1 MEELRETILE
11 AAPLWLAWGGFA
23 VGAVFGLIVQQTN
36 FCAMGSISDIMSF
49 ADYRRFRSWLL
60 AAATAIVG
68 TQILSHLGAV
78 DLSLSMY
85 QNGSLNWFG
94 NVFGGLI
101 FGIGMVFAGGC
112 TSRNLVRVG
121 GGDMRALVVLVVV
134 GITAY
139 MTIGGI
145 LGPTRAWLE
154 SHTAIS
160 LDSGNQSM
168 AVLLAGAGM
177 GEAETMG
184 YAVAGIL
191 VAGIVIYCFKDA
203 AFRASVP
210 HIAGGIGVGLCIV
223 AGWALT
229 GLAYDDF
236 ADVVVN
242 PVSLS
247 YVRPTG
253 DTLEYLERFTAGRV
267 PGFGVATVFGA
278 LAGALVGA
286 LISKKFQL
294 TGFAD
299 SGDTVRNLAGG
310 ALMGIGGVTAL
321 GCTIGQSVTGLS
333 TLALGSLITFIAIVI
348 GGVIGMKWMER
359 ILLAGI

>member
-11 AAPLWLAWGGFA
+11 AAPLYLAWGGF
-23 VGAVFGLIVQQTN
+23 VIGVVFGFVVQQTN

-49 ADYRRFRSWLL
+49 EDYRRFRSWLL
-60 AAATAIVG
+60 AAAVAVAG
-68 TQILSHLGAV
+68 TQALSQGGIV
-78 DLSLSMY
+78 DLGLSMY
-85 QNGSLNWFG
+85 LGASVNWLG
-94 NVFGGLI
+94 NTLGGLL

-121 GGDMRALVVLVVV
+121 GGDLRAAVVLIVV

-154 SHTAIS
+154 SHTAVGVGDAGS
-160 LDSGNQSM
+160 QSM
-168 AVLLAGAGM
+168 AALLAATGIAG
-177 GEAETMG
+177 EETLSLV
-184 YAVAGIL
+184 VAALI
-191 VAGIVIYCFKDA
+191 VAAIGVYCFMDA
-203 AFRASVP
+203 SFRSSP
-210 HIAGGIGVGLCIV
+210 KHIIGGVGVGLCIV

-236 ADVVVN
+236 ADSPQN
-242 PVSLS
+242 PLSLS
-247 YVRPTG
+247 YVRPAG
-253 DTLEYLERFTAGRV
+253 DTLEYLQRFTAGRV

-278 LAGALVGA
+278 LAGALAAA
-286 LISKKFQL
+286 LVSGKFQL
-294 TGFAD
+294 QGFAD
-299 SGDTVRNLAGG
+299 SGDTVRNVAGG
-310 ALMGIGGVTAL
+310 ALMGVGGITAL

-333 TLALGSLITFIAIVI
+333 TLALGSLITFVAIVI

-359 ILLAGI
+359 ILLG